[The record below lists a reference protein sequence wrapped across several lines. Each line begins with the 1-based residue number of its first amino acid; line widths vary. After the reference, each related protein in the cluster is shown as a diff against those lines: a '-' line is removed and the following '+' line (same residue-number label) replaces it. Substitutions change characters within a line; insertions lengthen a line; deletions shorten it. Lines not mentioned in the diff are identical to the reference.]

1 MSSMHQVSA
10 VMGQSQTHK
19 QLGAKVN
26 DPGGHTSSMET
37 GGNEPG

>member
-1 MSSMHQVSA
+1 MSNQVSA

-19 QLGAKVN
+19 QLGARVN

-37 GGNEPG
+37 GGSIPG